1 MRDGLGVSR
10 SGCHAPLTCPLAIGR
25 SAVMRD
31 PRQSVP
37 ALRVR
42 IGPMGL
48 GGFGMIFLRKVI
60 PAARIALNTECVS
73 RHSGQAFRARPKRRH
88 PPKDRGTRSVVAAN
102 VPERECDAGA
112 PNRKGVADFTYI
124 WTAAGWLYGAAVID
138 LFSQRVVG
146 WSLSADLALPKRL
159 SSNA

>member
-1 MRDGLGVSR
+1 MGSVCHEAAVMLR
-10 SGCHAPLTCPLAIGR
+10 SPAPLRPVGR
-25 SAVMRD
+25 SAVTRD
-31 PRQSVP
+31 LRQSVQ
-37 ALRVR
+37 ALCAR

-102 VPERECDAGA
+102 VPERDCDAGA
-112 PNRKGVADFTYI
+112 PNRKGVADFTYV
-124 WTAAGWLYGAAVID
+124 WTAAGWLCGAAVVD
-138 LFSQRVVG
+138 LFSRRVVG
-146 WSLSADLALPKRL
+146 WPLSADLALPKRL